1 MKLDFQ
7 SAAEAIPEL
16 KTLNDK
22 IEVVIIGYHH
32 CPYSRKALAAKDKHP
47 RWKQSG
53 RVLFV
58 GYDFGATGGF
68 KSKTKYVGTFPI
80 VYVRNPATHE
90 FEHIGGGEDLEKY
103 VDKVNSSGKLI
114 L

>member
-1 MKLDFQ
+1 MNLNTQVSDIHAKALPMIE
-7 SAAEAIPEL
+7 EA
-16 KTLNDK
+16 
-22 IEVVIIGYHH
+22 
-32 CPYSRKALAAKDKHP
+32 KALAAKDKHP